1 MKANRIMQQCSERL
15 THLFAK
21 RLFTLFSQFT
31 GSVSFSGLCGELQ
44 HQKKKWMIRLK
55 CMSANKNN

>member
-31 GSVSFSGLCGELQ
+31 GVSASAVFVENCNIIKEMDDTIKM
-44 HQKKKWMIRLK
+44 HVCKQK
-55 CMSANKNN
+55 